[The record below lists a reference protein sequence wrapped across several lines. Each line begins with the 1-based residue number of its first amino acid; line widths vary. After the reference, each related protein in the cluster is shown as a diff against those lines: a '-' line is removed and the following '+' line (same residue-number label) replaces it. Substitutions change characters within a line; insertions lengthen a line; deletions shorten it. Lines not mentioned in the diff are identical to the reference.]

1 MRSMLSEGWAVCLS
15 GPSRRQWN
23 RNRMG
28 PLRLQHSTPQPQGPR
43 AGPPIAFS
51 FSRSLV
57 LPRRRLSH
65 TCMSS
70 YSPGTS
76 CSLLSSPH
84 PSHHHHTPALV
95 ASHPRLPVA
104 DTALPL
110 CRTPHGRWGTGT
122 GMIPPRS
129 HRVRSHTRPPLAH
142 TRSHLQNK
150 DRDG

>member
-150 DRDG
+150 DSDG